1 MEKHLYTAK
10 LQASLQ
16 YYDKIPE
23 DIILQHDG
31 DLKHQSHQAKDW
43 LKDHDFK
50 ALIWPAQSP
59 DLNPIEHLWSHLK
72 RRLGE
77 YERAPGGVLEL
88 WEGWKRS
95 GTRYLFLFVRD

>member
-43 LKDHDFK
+43 LKRTMILRPSFG
-50 ALIWPAQSP
+50 L
-59 DLNPIEHLWSHLK
+59 LRLK
-72 RRLGE
+72 RTMILRPSFGLLNLQTSIPLSICGVIL
-77 YERAPGGVLEL
+77 RGGLESMKGHQV
-88 WEGWKRS
+88 EC
-95 GTRYLFLFVRD
+95 